1 MSSHGLSSVGMQT
14 GSGHGGGEEREKAR
28 DSSGVSP
35 SPIRTPVPLDQGS
48 TLMTSSYSNYPLKD
62 ASSDTITVGLGLHH
76 MDFGGTQFSS

>member
-1 MSSHGLSSVGMQT
+1 MGTQA
-14 GSGHGGGEEREKAR
+14 GSGRGGGEEKEKAR

-48 TLMTSSYSNYPLKD
+48 TLMMSSHSNYPLKT

-76 MDFGGTQFSS
+76 MDFGGTQLSS